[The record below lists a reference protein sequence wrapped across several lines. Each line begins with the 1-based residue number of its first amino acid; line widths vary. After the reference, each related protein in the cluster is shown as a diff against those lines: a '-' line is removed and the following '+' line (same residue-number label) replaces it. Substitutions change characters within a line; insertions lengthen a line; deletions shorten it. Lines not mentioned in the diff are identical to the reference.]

1 MKYILLIFIL
11 LFSACSVK
19 NYETTQ
25 TKVIIIKSPQIKFS
39 DLGYIRNT
47 GDSLEMELFMAGK
60 SIQKITINHLI
71 CVNEGCLSKGGFNE
85 DYLNKNYPSDLLQ
98 NILLAKPIYDGKN
111 KQKIDDG
118 YIQNIKS
125 LHVDISYR
133 VSSSVTFFKDKK
145 NKIIIKIK
153 DTK

>member
-1 MKYILLIFIL
+1 MKYILLTFIL
-11 LFSACSVK
+11 LFSACSIK
-19 NYETTQ
+19 DYETTQ

-39 DLGYIRNT
+39 DLGYIRNS
-47 GDSLEMELFMAGK
+47 DEAIEMELFVAGK
-60 SIQKITINHLI
+60 AIQKITINHLV
-71 CVNEGCLSKGGFNE
+71 CTNEGCMSKSGFNE
-85 DYLNKNYPSDLLQ
+85 DYLNSNYPADLLQ

-118 YIQNIKS
+118 FTQNIKS

-133 VSSSVTFFKDKK
+133 VSSNVTFFKDRK

-153 DTK
+153 DTN